1 MQRLDAY
8 SCQLIDAVAAG
19 SQGPVCVAVSGGS
32 DSLSLLNLAE
42 AWAEQSGGDLLVLTI
57 DHGLRPEAA
66 KEARWVADLAR
77 DRGLAAEILTWSPDR
92 RSQNAA
98 RRARHILLAEA
109 ARKAGAGAVLL
120 GHTLTDVVETLLMRL
135 SRPVRLAGAVGPQ
148 PVSVSPVWPEGRGI
162 MLARPLLS
170 SRREELVADLEA
182 SGQDWISDPSNEADY
197 YERVRVRRLLA
208 ALDGAQLE
216 RIGFDAMRLRAFED
230 LQLSRLLTGVVR
242 TDPSGLIEVALGRV
256 EAAPAVWARFLDMLL
271 QAASGSSHGAPAQ
284 SLSSLTE
291 TISSGGPE
299 SRVTLG
305 GAWMQR
311 RGDHLL
317 IGRDP
322 GEARKAWSDGV
333 WDGRYQRLDIDDR
346 ADASETTALPFLVRD
361 SAPAEAAEEI
371 ISARLAR
378 WSQALRLS
386 AQFSAAMVQDV

>member
-1 MQRLDAY
+1 MQRLNAY

-32 DSLSLLNLAE
+32 DSLSLLNLAGT
-42 AWAEQSGGDLLVLTI
+42 WAEKRGRDLLVLTI

-77 DRGLAAEILTWSPDR
+77 ARGIAAEMLKWSPDK

-98 RRARHILLAEA
+98 RKARHLLLAEA

-170 SRREELVADLEA
+170 SRREELVAGLEA

-197 YERVRVRRLLA
+197 YERVRVRKLLT
-208 ALDGAQLE
+208 ALNSARLE
-216 RIGFDAMRLRAFED
+216 RISFDAMRLRAVED
-230 LQLSRLLTGVVR
+230 LQLSRLLTGAVR
-242 TDPSGLIEVALGRV
+242 TDPSGLIEVELGRV
-256 EAAPAVWARFLDMLL
+256 EAAPAVSARFLDMLL

-284 SLSSLTE
+284 SLSALVE
-291 TISSGGPE
+291 TIVSGGPE
-299 SRVTLG
+299 SRLTLG
-305 GAWMQR
+305 GAWVQR
-311 RGDHLL
+311 RGDYLL

-322 GEARKAWSDGV
+322 GEARRAWNDRI

-361 SAPAEAAEEI
+361 SAPDEAAEEI
-371 ISARLAR
+371 IAARLAQ
-378 WSQALRLS
+378 WSRALRLS
-386 AQFSAAMVQDV
+386 AQFSAAMVQEV

>member
-256 EAAPAVWARFLDMLL
+256 EAVPAVWARFLDMLL
-271 QAASGSSHGAPAQ
+271 QAASGSSHGAQAQ
-284 SLSSLTE
+284 SLSVLAE
-291 TISSGGPE
+291 AIFFGGPE

-305 GAWMQR
+305 GAWVQR

-322 GEARKAWSDGV
+322 GEARKAWTGGI
-333 WDGRYQRLDIDDR
+333 WDGRYQRPKTDEG
-346 ADASETTALPFLVRD
+346 AEASETTALPFLVRE
-361 SAPAEAAEEI
+361 SAPSEAAEEI
-371 ISARLAR
+371 ISARLAQ
-378 WSQALRLS
+378 WSRALRLS
-386 AQFSAAMVQDV
+386 AQFSAAMVQAV